1 MCIYSRHVSY
11 TLCRE
16 EGLASSPARLI
27 SSVREKEPGYEAKE
41 GSGHTATMELSLRQ
55 KLDVANQ
62 FRTCRRSHPL
72 SWSTITR
79 HSANCSTALPKVFTQ
94 QRFTVYQCIRIHKL
108 T

>member
-16 EGLASSPARLI
+16 EGLASSPASLI

-62 FRTCRRSHPL
+62 IPTCRRSHPL
-72 SWSTITR
+72 SWSTITSSIKQM
-79 HSANCSTALPKVFTQ
+79 SASYYLTPVFSSCVP
-94 QRFTVYQCIRIHKL
+94 RR
-108 T
+108 

>member
-16 EGLASSPARLI
+16 EGLALFPRLI
-27 SSVREKEPGYEAKE
+27 SFVREKEPGYEAKE

-62 FRTCRRSHPL
+62 IRTCRRSHPL
-72 SWSTITR
+72 PWSTITSSVKQM
-79 HSANCSTALPKVFTQ
+79 SASYYLTPVFSNCIP
-94 QRFTVYQCIRIHKL
+94 RR
-108 T
+108 